1 VDRSRLLYL
10 TYVLATI
17 RRYALQRITQSI
29 FSAPSRRA
37 APRALGES
45 LAPRR
50 RAKNALQSLP
60 YLIIYIF
67 RGLFSTSF
75 DEMTAKALGRM
86 MYRVIC
92 FVMLF
97 SFVET
102 ILGGIWAD
110 QSWGRDPKENVSTGE
125 NLLIIF

>member
-1 VDRSRLLYL
+1 V
-10 TYVLATI
+10 
-17 RRYALQRITQSI
+17 QS
-29 FSAPSRRA
+29 
-37 APRALGES
+37 
-45 LAPRR
+45 
-50 RAKNALQSLP
+50 